1 MSYPHHAEDGEL
13 GAIYVTL
20 TPNPVVKTVS
30 LDDGAI
36 NVDYDADGNAVGV
49 EILL

>member
-1 MSYPHHAEDGEL
+1 M
-13 GAIYVTL
+13 
-20 TPNPVVKTVS
+20 
-30 LDDGAI
+30 DDGAI